1 MERRAVLVERLQPS
15 LAVWFSSWLNRVAL
29 QRNFTK

>member
-1 MERRAVLVERLQPS
+1 MERRAVLVARLQPG
-15 LAVWFSSWLNRVAL
+15 LAVRFSSWLDRVAL